1 MNFTIDGA
9 SGAQAAGQGLGNMFK
24 AAAMAPLMRQQAE
37 VDSALKGAQIYHHQ
51 MAGNKLGTE
60 AEQKRGAL
68 AMQNDPLENTM
79 LSLGLPTNLAPAF
92 RERMAT
98 GNWGGAYTAPADG
111 VGPVMPAPANDDT
124 LKKLGQAM
132 SLTQRMFATGSN
144 VHQGAQAALEE
155 QKQRGID
162 AVVADPTLAPAYG
175 KANAAAAGKPLF
187 NDVGNTGYSM
197 DNFTGGQIEGSP
209 VLAKIFN
216 TVQTSM
222 ANENNAQA

>member
-9 SGAQAAGQGLGNMFK
+9 SGAQAAGQGFGNMFK
-24 AAAMAPLMRQQAE
+24 AAAMAPLLRQQAE

-124 LKKLGQAM
+124 LKKLGQG
-132 SLTQRMFATGSN
+132 LEIVEDN
-144 VHQGAQAALEE
+144 VIGIGHQGPNRWHQPHRPAL
-155 QKQRGID
+155 
-162 AVVADPTLAPAYG
+162 
-175 KANAAAAGKPLF
+175 
-187 NDVGNTGYSM
+187 
-197 DNFTGGQIEGSP
+197 GGQGIGGASAATAHHCTDITGRLRGEIQGDLKTMNRAEHNLKAGILLEHEAIGQSAP
-209 VLAKIFN
+209 CLSTDHF
-216 TVQTSM
+216 
-222 ANENNAQA
+222 